1 MSIVTLQ
8 NVVKDYMLGTVV
20 VPALKGIDLSIG
32 QGDFVSLAGPSGSGK
47 TTLLNLIGCV
57 DVPTAGEVLIKG
69 QSTSSMSD
77 TELTDLRH
85 DTVGF
90 IFQSFNLIPVLNVFE
105 NVEFPLLLGRPAPPY
120 AERKDRVEYL
130 LEEVGLADRM
140 HHKPNELSGGQR
152 QRVAIARALA
162 TNPEI
167 VLADEP
173 TANLDSKTS
182 LMIIDLMKKVNQDE
196 KTTFL
201 FSTHDPMI
209 TETVDHVI
217 HILDGELEK
226 IAAGVQ

>member
-1 MSIVTLQ
+1 
-8 NVVKDYMLGTVV
+8 
-20 VPALKGIDLSIG
+20 
-32 QGDFVSLAGPSGSGK
+32 
-47 TTLLNLIGCV
+47 
-57 DVPTAGEVLIKG
+57 
-69 QSTSSMSD
+69 
-77 TELTDLRH
+77 
-85 DTVGF
+85 
-90 IFQSFNLIPVLNVFE
+90 
-105 NVEFPLLLGRPAPPY
+105 
-120 AERKDRVEYL
+120 
-130 LEEVGLADRM
+130 
-140 HHKPNELSGGQR
+140 
-152 QRVAIARALA
+152 LA